1 MYGSRAADAP
11 LVNLAFLGRVSDED
25 LQDPTLSIPRQL
37 SNCQAVLP
45 TGARIVAWFWDV
57 ESGRIDPDLRGRSR
71 AFERFDVPVPRD
83 GGIRDLLD
91 AATGPGCRFDAII
104 CESIDRVA
112 RRTYYGVKIE
122 HDLERAGIPLL
133 ASDEGVTNLR
143 KRATSILT
151 RRVKQATSEWYVLD
165 TLEKAWDGF
174 CEHATQGWNI
184 GVPPYGYL
192 AERIPHPIPAKR
204 TEDLCKT
211 RLVPDPVRAPVVAE
225 IFEWRVGERLSCQA
239 IADRLDADP
248 DRYPPPTAIAAPA
261 AAARGAPA
269 QCATSSATRSTRAT
283 WSGTAAA
290 ATPSGA
296 GNPPDLWVWS
306 REASHPA
313 IVSLDTYRAAAEV
326 ASHRRTSRQDAG
338 PSGHPGTKHTYLLRS
353 YVRCSMC
360 QRRMEGTT
368 RKGSFVYF
376 RCRPRPTSGHDP
388 MAKWPGHPSDVYVS
402 QDKLLPG
409 VLNFL
414 AGRVFGPDRRAL
426 LLEDLDE
433 SAERAYTAWQERT
446 AAIERT
452 LADLDA
458 RRARLLT
465 ALETTDDP
473 DGLLARDVN
482 DRLRQP
488 VDQQHA
494 AMAELQHHR
503 ANPPDT
509 NGQAPELLDR
519 IGQVSRSR
527 LETASEPSCARS
539 STRSP

>member
-1 MYGSRAADAP
+1 M
-11 LVNLAFLGRVSDED
+11 
-25 LQDPTLSIPRQL
+25 
-37 SNCQAVLP
+37 
-45 TGARIVAWFWDV
+45 
-57 ESGRIDPDLRGRSR
+57 
-71 AFERFDVPVPRD
+71 
-83 GGIRDLLD
+83 
-91 AATGPGCRFDAII
+91 
-104 CESIDRVA
+104 
-112 RRTYYGVKIE
+112 
-122 HDLERAGIPLL
+122 
-133 ASDEGVTNLR
+133 
-143 KRATSILT
+143 
-151 RRVKQATSEWYVLD
+151 LD

-204 TEDLCKT
+204 AEGLCKT

-248 DRYPPPTAIAAPA
+248 DRYPPPTAI
-261 AAARGAPA
+261 GG
-269 QCATSSATRSTRAT
+269 TRSRGS
-283 WSGTAAA
+283 WSARSVRDILRNPKYTGYMVWNRRGRN
-290 ATPSGA
+290 SKRGRH
-296 GNPPDLWVWS
+296 NPPDLWVWS
-306 REASHPA
+306 KEASHPA
-313 IVSLDTYRAAAEV
+313 IVSLDTYRAAAAV

-409 VLNFL
+409 VLDFL
-414 AGRVFGPDRRAL
+414 ADRVFGPDRRAL

-433 SAERAYTAWQERT
+433 SAERAYTAWQQRT

-452 LADLDA
+452 LTDLDA
-458 RRARLLT
+458 RRARLLA

-473 DGLLARDVN
+473 DGVLAQDVN
-482 DRLRQP
+482 NRLCQL

-519 IGQVSRSR
+519 IGHISRSR
-527 LETASEPSCARS
+527 LETASEPVLRTLFDAFALNVVYDPADKLATVELTISDDGLNAVEAQLSPELGISLARS
-539 STRSP
+539 EGFEPPTF